1 MEKRVSQI
9 QSMLA
14 ITKASLISI
23 FRNPSAIVFSILFPL
38 IFILIFGFIGGGSR
52 MTFKVGF
59 DPASDTTSLVHMV
72 IRDSVGLSI
81 VHKPLAELEKDL
93 ERGKIT
99 AILKVTPNDLQGTGG
114 PQGRNVQYF
123 IDVRSSGAVNAQNV
137 LMLRSILQ
145 SVILKFNQVVYDD
158 QPSVAELRSS
168 EIKGREYKTID
179 FILPGQLGF
188 SLLSAGVFGVA
199 FIFFNLRQSLV
210 LKRFFATPIR
220 KGYIIAGE
228 TLSRVIF
235 QMMAAIIILT
245 LGHFAFGFTLV
256 HGWITFIELLLL
268 SLIGLLVFMGFGFIV
283 SGFAKSD
290 AAIGPFTNLIT
301 LPQFLLA
308 GTFFPVDNFPKW
320 LQPIS
325 KVLPLTHLNHA
336 MRDVAFEGLHISD
349 CLAPLSVLLIWGV
362 MAYGIAI
369 FVFKWE

>member
-1 MEKRVSQI
+1 MKQSYSQI
-9 QSMLA
+9 RAMLS
-14 ITKASLISI
+14 ITKGSLISI
-23 FRNPSAIVFSILFPL
+23 IRNPSAIVFSILFPL
-38 IFILIFGFIGGGSR
+38 IFILIFGFIGGGGR
-52 MTFKVGF
+52 MTFKIGF
-59 DPASDTTSLVHMV
+59 DPSSDTTSLVHMV
-72 IRDSVGLSI
+72 LRDSLGLS
-81 VHKPLAELEKDL
+81 VVNKSLPELKQDL

-99 AILKVTPNDLQGTGG
+99 AILKVTPNSQSADLQG
-114 PQGRNVQYF
+114 QGERYY
-123 IDVRSSGAVNAQNV
+123 IDMQTSGAVNVQNV
-137 LMLRSILQ
+137 LMLRSMIQ
-145 SVILKFNQVVYDD
+145 SVILRFNEVVYED

-235 QMMAAIIILT
+235 QMVAAVIILT

-256 HGWITFIELLLL
+256 HGWITFVELLLL

-283 SGFAKSD
+283 SGVAKSD

-325 KVLPLTHLNHA
+325 KVLPLTHLNQA
-336 MRDVAFEGLHISD
+336 MRDVAFEGVHLSD
-349 CLAPLSVLLIWGV
+349 CLAPLSVLLMWGII
-362 MAYGIAI
+362 AYGIAI

>member
-1 MEKRVSQI
+1 MKQRYSQI
-9 QSMLA
+9 KAMLA

-23 FRNPSAIVFSILFPL
+23 VRNPSAIVFSILFPL
-38 IFILIFGFIGGGSR
+38 IFILIFGFIGGGGR
-52 MTFKVGF
+52 MTFKIGF
-59 DPASDTTSLVHMV
+59 DPSSDTTSLVHMV
-72 IRDSVGLSI
+72 LRDSLGLSI
-81 VHKPLAELEKDL
+81 VQKSLPELKQDL

-99 AILKVTPNDLQGTGG
+99 AILKVSPKPPDLQGAE
-114 PQGRNVQYF
+114 RYY
-123 IDVRSSGAVNAQNV
+123 IDMETSGAVNVQNV
-137 LMLRSILQ
+137 LMLRSMIQ
-145 SVILKFNQVVYDD
+145 SVILRFNEMVYDG

-168 EIKGREYKTID
+168 EIKGRAYKTID

-220 KGYIIAGE
+220 KGYIIVGE

-235 QMMAAIIILT
+235 QLLAAVIILT

-256 HGWITFIELLLL
+256 HGWITFVELLIL

-283 SGFAKSD
+283 SGVAKSD

-325 KVLPLTHLNHA
+325 KVLPLTHLNQA
-336 MRDVAFEGLHISD
+336 MRDVAFEGLHITD
-349 CLAPLSVLLIWGV
+349 CLGPLTVLLIWGV
-362 MAYGIAI
+362 IAYGIAI